1 MAQASDAIVS
11 SGITRRDIDNLQL
24 SLASSPPKVRIA
36 QEGGWLLENW
46 SANFGK
52 LKTPTDER
60 IDLRGAKNF
69 GSTPLRGSPEI
80 SLVGLSKFT
89 LSGNRIALT
98 DPLLPVDEI
107 GA

>member
-1 MAQASDAIVS
+1 METVVE
-11 SGITRRDIDNLQL
+11 NL
-24 SLASSPPKVRIA
+24 
-36 QEGGWLLENW
+36 
-46 SANFGK
+46 GK
-52 LKTPTDER
+52 PKTPVGEI
-60 IDLRGAKNF
+60 IDSYDSKNF